1 MDRPLLRGSARFGPY
16 ADGVHYAVNLL
27 DAKSLINSWG
37 LIGLL
42 IIIFA
47 ETGLLIGFFLP
58 GDTLLFLAGAVTVAS
73 ADYKNLSLPA
83 VMIGTAVA
91 AIIGAQVGWLIGR
104 TAGPRIFD
112 RPQSKLFNPHNV
124 ERTNKL
130 LNRFHYSFAIVF
142 SRFIP
147 VVRTFINPACGI
159 TRVPGRVFFVYNVI
173 GGILWTQLIVLLGRA
188 LGPKVHI
195 DKYILPIVAVI
206 AVISIAGVFWE
217 AHKGS
222 KRVAAANASAP
233 AAEKSVS
240 ERH

>member
-1 MDRPLLRGSARFGPY
+1 M
-16 ADGVHYAVNLL
+16 NLL

-42 IIIFA
+42 LIIFA

-58 GDTLLFLAGAVTVAS
+58 GDTLLFLAGAVTVKS
-73 ADYKNLSLPA
+73 ADYEHLSLPS

-91 AIIGAQVGWLIGR
+91 AVIGAQVGWLIGNK
-104 TAGPRIFD
+104 AGPRIFD

-124 ERTNKL
+124 DRTNRL

-147 VVRTFINPACGI
+147 VVRTFINPACGV
-159 TRVPGRVFFVYNVI
+159 TQVPGRKFFVWNLV

-217 AHKGS
+217 ARKGG
-222 KRVAAANASAP
+222 KRNAAAAASRD
-233 AAEKSVS
+233 SVTDQ
-240 ERH
+240 HVTDQHVTDQH